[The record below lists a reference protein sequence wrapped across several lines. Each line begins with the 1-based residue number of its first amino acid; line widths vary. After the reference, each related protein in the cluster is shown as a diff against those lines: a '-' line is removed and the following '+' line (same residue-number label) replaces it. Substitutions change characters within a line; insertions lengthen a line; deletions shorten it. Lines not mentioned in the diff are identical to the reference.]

1 MSDHEQEPTRRM
13 TWAERAETIFRRVR
27 EAVRADGTL
36 AIVETVLPDAPT
48 AHSGCLMDLNMLV
61 MTGTDGRRVRRP
73 AATHA
78 LAHRRHRP
86 DGLTVERHDRRAGRA
101 ELT

>member
-48 AHSGCLMDLNMLV
+48 IHSG
-61 MTGTDGRRVRRP
+61 
-73 AATHA
+73 
-78 LAHRRHRP
+78 
-86 DGLTVERHDRRAGRA
+86 
-101 ELT
+101 